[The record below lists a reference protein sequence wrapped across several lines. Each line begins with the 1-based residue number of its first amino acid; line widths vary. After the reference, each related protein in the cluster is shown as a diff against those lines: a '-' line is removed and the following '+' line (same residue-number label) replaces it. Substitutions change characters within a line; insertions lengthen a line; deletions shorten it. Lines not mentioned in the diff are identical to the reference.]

1 MRPNVRRRSALRPL
15 LLALCAAFV
24 GAAAGHDMHPHHEG
38 SGPAPAAV
46 NVRGLDTTLVD
57 QDGRSVNL
65 RRDLVDRRI
74 VVVGFVY
81 TDCTTVCPLVSAVF
95 EDLQTQLGDRVGRD
109 VMLVTVTVDPLRDT
123 PSRLKSYAGRF
134 QAGAG
139 WRWLTGAPVAVNEL
153 LKGLG
158 AYAPDFTQHPQM
170 VLVGDGATGRWTRF
184 WGLPEPKRL
193 IEHVRG
199 LDATRSAKAGG

>member
-1 MRPNVRRRSALRPL
+1 MQAISRRRSPFRSL
-15 LLALCAAFV
+15 LVALCAAFV
-24 GAAAGHDMHPHHEG
+24 GAAAAHELH
-38 SGPAPAAV
+38 APANGTPPPGAV
-46 NVRGLDTTLVD
+46 KVRGLDTTLVD

-65 RRDLVDRRI
+65 QRDVIGRRI

-95 EDLQTQLGDRVGRD
+95 ADLQSRLGDRVGRD
-109 VMLVTVTVDPLRDT
+109 VVLTTITVDPLRDT
-123 PSRLKSYAGRF
+123 PARLKAYAERF
-134 QAGAG
+134 QAGTG
-139 WRWLTGAPVAVNEL
+139 WRWLTGSPVAVNDL

-170 VLVGDGATGRWTRF
+170 VLVGDGVTGRWTRF
-184 WGLPEPKRL
+184 SGLPEPRRL

-199 LDATRSAKAGG
+199 LEATRSAQAGS

>member
-1 MRPNVRRRSALRPL
+1 MKPAVRRRSTFRPL

-24 GAAAGHDMHPHHEG
+24 GAAAGHEMHHHEG
-38 SGPAPAAV
+38 SSPAPAAV
-46 NVRGLDTTLVD
+46 KVRGLDTTLVD

-65 RRDLVDRRI
+65 QRDLVDRRI

-95 EDLQTQLGDRVGRD
+95 EDLQAKLGDRVGRD

-193 IEHVRG
+193 VEHVRG
-199 LDATRSAKAGG
+199 LDTTRSAKAGG